1 MNKARLEAFSDG
13 VFTIV
18 MTLLIFN
25 IKVPELQK
33 PFTDADLWQALS
45 GVWPNIIIYILT
57 FAVLSTFWINHH
69 FLFESFAKSIDRRLN
84 LLNLL
89 YLLFLVFVP
98 FTATLW
104 GEYSGHQPAA
114 ILYGLNIFCIVL
126 ISTGMGAYI
135 RQTPELSHDDISTRV
150 IRQGQFRSRVTL
162 IFYAVGIAVT
172 FVSPPLAGLLYI
184 LPVIFNIIPGS
195 INVMEKLFGF
205 RLG

>member
-13 VFTIV
+13 VFSIV

-25 IKVPELQK
+25 IKVPELAK

-45 GVWPNIIIYILT
+45 GVWPNITIFVLT

-69 FLFESFAKSIDRRLN
+69 FLFETIAKSIDRRLN

-89 YLLFLVFVP
+89 YLMFVVFVP
-98 FTATLW
+98 FSATLW

-114 ILYGLNIFCIVL
+114 ILYGLNIFIIVFV
-126 ISTGMGAYI
+126 STSMGSYI
-135 RQTPELSHDDISTRV
+135 RSNPELSHDDISARM
-150 IRQGQFRSRVTL
+150 IKQGQFRSRLTL

-172 FVSPPLAGLLYI
+172 FVSPPFAGLLYI
-184 LPVIFNIIPGS
+184 LPVIFNIVPGS
-195 INVMEKLFGF
+195 LNMMEKLFGF
-205 RLG
+205 RLA